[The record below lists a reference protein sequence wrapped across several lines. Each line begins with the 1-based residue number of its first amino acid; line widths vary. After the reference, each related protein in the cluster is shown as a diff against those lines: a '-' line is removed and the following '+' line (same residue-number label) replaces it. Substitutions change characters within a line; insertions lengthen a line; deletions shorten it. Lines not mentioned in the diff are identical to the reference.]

1 MHPKGGSS
9 LGLQKTRG
17 SLGMTGSPL
26 EKGSSIQPPNYGF
39 YGRLNSDFPSQ
50 IIVDATEV
58 CNLAC
63 VHCPHPEFKKSEH
76 YRARYLPTELNAKM
90 VDEVRNH
97 GKGKTQYIR
106 YTSNG
111 EPLVHP
117 NIHDMLEYSVQHS
130 GVLVTLTTNGTILRE
145 ERIEKLL
152 SSGLHIIDISIDAF
166 TDETY
171 AKIRVNG
178 CLEVTR
184 RNVLK
189 LIELRARHQAKAKIV
204 VSFVEQPQNTG
215 EVGSFEAFWKA
226 AGADYVII
234 RRLHSA
240 AGGVAGIAQAMRQT
254 QSTETRR
261 PCLYPWE
268 RILLNP
274 RGELA
279 FCPQDWSHGSV
290 VADFTVTTIRETW
303 KGEYYRRLRE
313 AHLDNNYCKHKFCG
327 QCPDWRTTR
336 WPGQGR
342 SYADMVADFKD
353 ELNNT

>member
-1 MHPKGGSS
+1 MTSPAPAA
-9 LGLQKTRG
+9 TR
-17 SLGMTGSPL
+17 
-26 EKGSSIQPPNYGF
+26 YGF
-39 YGRLNSDFPSQ
+39 YDRLKAEFPSQ

-63 VHCPHPEFKKSEH
+63 IHCPHPEFKKSEH
-76 YRARYLPTELNAKM
+76 YRARYLPAELNAKM
-90 VDEVRNH
+90 VEEVRDH
-97 GKGKTQYIR
+97 GRGHTQYIR

-117 NIHDMLEYSVQHS
+117 GIYDMLDYSVKHS
-130 GVLVTLTTNGTILRE
+130 GVLITLTTNGTILRE

-152 SSGLHIIDISIDAF
+152 ASGLHVIDISIDAF
-166 TDETY
+166 HEATY

-178 CLEVTR
+178 HLETTR
-184 RNVLK
+184 RNVQK
-189 LIELRARHQAKAKIV
+189 LIELRARHQAKTKIV

-215 EVGSFEAFWKA
+215 ESTQFEAFWKT

-240 AGGVAGIAQAMRQT
+240 AGSVAGVANAMRQT
-254 QSTETRR
+254 QANAPRR

-279 FCPQDWSHGSV
+279 FCPQDWVHGSV
-290 VADFTVTTIRETW
+290 ITDYRTTTIKDTW
-303 KGEYYRRLRE
+303 QGEFYRRLRE
-313 AHLDNNYCKHKFCG
+313 AHLTNDYSCHGFCG
-327 QCPDWRTTR
+327 QCPDWKQTR
-336 WPGQGR
+336 WPGEGR
-342 SYADMVADFKD
+342 SYADMVAEFK
-353 ELNNT
+353 EKLG